1 MFLHSNILNYA
12 ISMHLKVILKCH
24 LYYIS
29 LIFFL
34 NLSLIA
40 YHCILLVLLYICSV
54 LSALADICEAL

>member
-12 ISMHLKVILKCH
+12 ISMHLSH